1 MMEKPDYIINFER
14 PTNTEIKY
22 IRGHWYL
29 YERSNVYDPQ
39 IGRSRKKSGKILGGI
54 TEHGLV
60 PSKAR
65 LECADSA
72 LNDVVEVGAV
82 NYIYQRTDWMR
93 SRLQK
98 HFPDL
103 WESIYVTA
111 VIRAIYDC
119 RFRRLQLH
127 YEDSI
132 LSYIYPKLS
141 FASGAIAELLNTL
154 GRMRG
159 AIRSYMQEMVAE
171 HERFLLFDG
180 HRILSA
186 SRTVDNAEYGYDSKM
201 RYKPQINL
209 LYLFTM
215 GGEIGYPV
223 YYKQYLGST
232 LDVTAFSDILKEST
246 AHTDNCTVI
255 ADKGFASDD
264 GFTLL
269 EECGLNYVIPLK
281 RGNRFVKGRIPA
293 SPFGY
298 DEAFSFNG
306 RGIHSLTLPA
316 EGFNIHLFL
325 DTDLLA
331 QEIADI
337 TKRTEKKNYALD
349 LKKERELARRR
360 KGQRRLTDEQLRALE
375 PISIQE
381 AYAGKEEMGTIT
393 LKTNRTDLNAF
404 PVYSI
409 YKQRQVIEQFFKTY
423 GDTMSYEAS
432 YMRNNFTEEAWLFLN
447 HLSTLIGVNTI
458 EEIASIGESKNI
470 SYKDLTQTLI
480 KIKAGKI
487 DGKWIVYPIKK
498 SVQRLCE
505 KMQYDPCDLTRLR
518 SWGD

>member
-1 MMEKPDYIINFER
+1 MMEKPYYVANFVK
-14 PTNTEIKY
+14 PVNTEIKY

-39 IGRSRKKSGKILGGI
+39 IGRSRKKSGKILGSI
-54 TEHGLV
+54 TEQGLV
-60 PSKAR
+60 PSKTR
-65 LECADSA
+65 QENVNPV

-82 NYIYQRTDWMR
+82 NYVFQRTEWMR
-93 SRLQK
+93 DRLQK

-103 WESIYVTA
+103 WEYIYVAA
-111 VIRAIYDC
+111 VIRAIYDS

-132 LSYIYPKLS
+132 LSYIYPGLS
-141 FASGAIAELLNTL
+141 FMPNSVTEFLNTL

-186 SRTVDNAEYGYDSKM
+186 SHTVDNAECGYDSKM

-209 LYLFTM
+209 PYIFTM
-215 GGEIGYPV
+215 GGDIGYPV

-246 AHTDNCTVI
+246 AYAAGCTVI

-264 GFTLL
+264 GFSAL
-269 EECGLNYVIPLK
+269 EDSGLNYVIPLK
-281 RGNRFVKGRIPA
+281 RGNRFVKGRVPT

-298 DEAFSFNG
+298 EEAFSFNG
-306 RGIHSLTLPA
+306 RGIHSLTIQ
-316 EGFNIHLFL
+316 EDGFNIHLFL

-331 QEIADI
+331 QEISDI
-337 TKRTEKKNYALD
+337 TKRTEKKNNATEV
-349 LKKERELARRR
+349 KKEREMVRGG
-360 KGQRRLTDEQLRALE
+360 KGKGRLTDDELASLK
-375 PISIQE
+375 PITIQE
-381 AYAGKEEMGTIT
+381 SYAGKEEMGTIT
-393 LKTNRTDLNAF
+393 LKTNRTDLNSF
-404 PVYSI
+404 QVYSI
-409 YKQRQVIEQFFKTY
+409 YKQRQAIEQFFKTY
-423 GDTMSYEAS
+423 GGTLSYEAS
-432 YMRNNFTEEAWLFLN
+432 YMRNNYTEEAWLFLN
-447 HLSTLIGVNTI
+447 HLSTIIGVNAI

-470 SYKDLTQTLI
+470 SYKDLSQTFI

-487 DGKWIVYPIKK
+487 DGKWVVCPIKK
-498 SVQRLCE
+498 SVQKLCG
-505 KMQYDPCDLTRLR
+505 KMQFDPNDLTGLKL
-518 SWGD
+518 